1 MNYNYKIVIFGGGL
15 YQEAPLE
22 MTDDGV
28 FRVGTHKNCNV
39 RFDKNHFFEDIE
51 LDFVVTEN
59 GWKLDCSNNLYIDR
73 GGVMKLHSTSLEHGD
88 TVELKYSETKAR
100 LFSVSFMIDF
110 DIQDYR
116 FDRVID
122 ITGRAGVTIGGSQN
136 CDIYIPSPLAA
147 GDTMTLI
154 NQGGMFSVQDN
165 GSKNGVYINGSR
177 MNGTVSRLMDR
188 DFFMIDGC
196 YFYLSG
202 ARIYTSSRDVQL
214 GGMRYMDLKESQS
227 RFVYPK
233 FERNVRIRRVIPD
246 EPIEVLGPKAAPN
259 KDRKSFWM
267 NILPSIISLLLMI
280 VIRGFLSSRNSTFI
294 IYSASVMGM
303 GVVIS
308 IISFIQDKKRYREEV
323 AARIEEYTAY
333 AKEREKDIQKAREHE
348 LEILREKF
356 VTLDEEIAKVAD
368 FSPMIF
374 EKNPQ
379 DEDYLTIRLGT
390 GTILAHCQVDYKH
403 QEFKDPSDP
412 LLDYPEQLAKAYR
425 TIDDAPVTLD
435 LKECNAV
442 GFVGE
447 ENTLYDMLK
456 AVTTHLTVSHF
467 YEDVRFYFL
476 FREEDVMKFYNLRW
490 LKNATDERS
499 GIRNFMYDEES
510 RKNILEILYKELV
523 RREGE
528 LAESEGQEVTFS
540 DILVFSMDTEE
551 LKSHPISN
559 FFSKAAQLR
568 FRFLFFEAAK
578 ELLPMECDRVVYLN
592 AERGNSGLIVNA
604 HAGDSKQAFLYNT
617 ITDANLKGIVDK
629 LANTYVEKASLE
641 STLHNITLYE
651 MLGILQADDI
661 DLSERWQN
669 SRVYETMAAPLG
681 IRGNGSIVYLDLSD
695 KAHGPHGLVA
705 GTTGSGKSEIIQTY
719 ILSMATLFHPY
730 DVGFMIIDFKGGGM
744 ANQFQELPH
753 LMGTITNIDGHEI
766 DRSLR
771 SIKAELLK
779 RQEIF
784 SEAGVNNIS
793 DYIRKFKRHEVEI
806 PMPHLI
812 MICDE
817 FAELKAEYPDFMKEI
832 VSAARIGRTLGVHL
846 ILATQKPAGV
856 VDNQIWSNS
865 KFKLCLKVQTREDS
879 NEMLKSPL
887 ASEIRE
893 PGRAY
898 FQVGNNEI
906 FELFQSA
913 YSGAKAAANVGDE
926 KTFELFEVNL
936 WGGRTKV
943 FSNKKKGED
952 VDEKTQLE
960 AIIDHVK
967 NYCDAGHIAKLK
979 GICLPPLP
987 DMLYMKDVK
996 LPAGGLENGIR
1007 ANIGIYD
1014 DPEAQLQA
1022 PLMVDFSENI
1032 YIAGA
1037 SQMGKTTLMQTMI
1050 YNLMSVYSPDEV
1062 NLYIIDCGNMALK
1075 VFEEANQVGGVVLAA
1090 EEEKLTN
1097 LFKMLLQI
1105 VEQRKEVFSMKGLG
1119 TFKSYVEAG
1128 FRDMPQIIIFL
1139 DNIAVFREQ
1148 YPEFFDTILSLSRE
1162 GSGVGINFVVSG
1174 TQANSFGFKAL
1185 ANYSN
1190 RLALVCTEKAEYSNL
1205 YSRCRIEP
1213 AEKPGRGLCEIDKQI
1228 KEFHTAL
1235 AFTGEKEIERVE
1247 NMRKFI
1253 RENSAKYGKKK
1264 ARPIPVVP
1272 KLILEEITRKNQPE
1286 LYADPSRM
1294 PYAMNFDDISY
1305 RYLDFG
1311 AQTLVTV
1318 SGAEGRGR
1326 TNFAKLVLNHL
1337 SKNIFEY
1344 TSHVYIMDG
1353 DEERLKGYSEKR
1365 IVKKYTSDLND
1376 FLPMVD
1382 EFVNEV
1388 IKRQEKVNMEGRNNV
1403 DWSKLPHL
1411 VLILNT
1417 QAAMAELNKKK
1428 DYGTKLAGI
1437 VKNNKKMKI
1446 TIIMDSIDNT
1456 SIALSSNDLLKTVK
1470 ETKTAIVFDEIENVK
1485 LIDLSVKQVKAN
1497 AKALTQGDAF
1507 EFAGNSILR
1516 VKTFLAEDIL
1526 S

>member
-1 MNYNYKIVIFGGGL
+1 MNYNYKIVIFGGGI

-22 MTDDGV
+22 ITEDGV

-51 LDFVVTEN
+51 LDFVVTES
-59 GWKLDCSNNLYIDR
+59 GWKLDCSNNIYIDR
-73 GGVMKLHSTSLEHGD
+73 GGVMKLHSTELTHGD
-88 TVELKYSETKAR
+88 TIELKYSQTKAK

-110 DIQDYR
+110 DIQDYH

-122 ITGRAGVTIGGSQN
+122 IAGRQSVVIGGDPS
-136 CDIYIPSPLAA
+136 CDIYILSPLAA
-147 GDTMTLI
+147 GDTMTLM
-154 NQGGMFSVQDN
+154 NQGGIFGVQDN
-165 GSKNGVYINGSR
+165 GSRNGVYINGTR
-177 MNGTVSRLMDR
+177 MYETAVRLNDK

-202 ARIYTSSRDVQL
+202 TRVYTSSRDVQIRSL
-214 GGMRYMDLKESQS
+214 QFMDLSESKS
-227 RFVYPK
+227 RFTYPK

-246 EPIEVLGPKAAPN
+246 EPIEVLGPKEAPQ

-267 NILPSIISLLLMI
+267 NILPSIISLILMI
-280 VIRGFLSSRNSTFI
+280 VIRGMMSRNSTFI

-303 GVVIS
+303 GVIIS
-308 IISFIQDKKRYREEV
+308 IISFIRDKKQYRKDV
-323 AARIEEYTAY
+323 ADRIAEYTAY
-333 AKEREKDIQKAREHE
+333 AKEREVEIQKTRQHE

-356 VTLDEEIAKVAD
+356 VTLDEEVAKVAD
-368 FSPMIF
+368 FNPMIF
-374 EKNPQ
+374 EKNP
-379 DEDYLTIRLGT
+379 DDDDFLEVRLGT
-390 GTILAHCQVDYKH
+390 GTIVAHSQVEYKH

-425 TIDDAPVTLD
+425 FIDDAPVTLD
-435 LKECNAV
+435 LKQCNAV
-442 GFVGE
+442 GFVGQ

-456 AVTTHLTVSHF
+456 TVTTHITVSHF

-476 FREEDVMKFYNLRW
+476 FREEDLMKFYNLRW

-499 GIRNFMYDEES
+499 GVRNFMYDEES

-523 RREGE
+523 RREGALE
-528 LAESEGQEVTFS
+528 ENEHGETNFNDV
-540 DILVFSMDTEE
+540 LVFSLDTEE

-559 FFSKAAQLR
+559 FFSKAASLH
-568 FRFLFFEAAK
+568 FRFIFFEAAK
-578 ELLPMECDRVVYLN
+578 ELLPMACDRVIYLN
-592 AERGNSGLIVNA
+592 AERGNNGVIVDA
-604 HAGDSKQAFLYNT
+604 HNGDNQQKFIYKT
-617 ITDANLKGIVDK
+617 ITDMNLKGIVDK
-629 LANTYVEKASLE
+629 LANTYVEQASLE

-681 IRGNGSIVYLDLSD
+681 IRGNGSVVYLDLSD

-744 ANQFQELPH
+744 ANQFQDLPH

-936 WGGRTKV
+936 WGGRKKV
-943 FSNKKKGED
+943 FSNKKKGDD
-952 VDEKTQLE
+952 VNEQTQLE
-960 AIIDHVK
+960 AIIEHVK
-967 NYCDAGHIAKLK
+967 NYCDMGHIAKLK

-987 DMLYMKDVK
+987 EMLYMKD
-996 LPAGGLENGIR
+996 LPMQKGGIDRGIM

-1022 PLMVDFSENI
+1022 PLTVNFSENI

-1050 YNLMSVYSPDEV
+1050 YNLMDVYSPDEV
-1062 NLYIIDCGNMALK
+1062 NIYIIDCGNMALK
-1075 VFEEANQVGGVVLAA
+1075 VFEEARQVGGVVLAS

-1097 LFKMLLQI
+1097 LFKMLLSI
-1105 VEQRKEVFSMKGLG
+1105 VDQRKETFSMKGLG
-1119 TFKSYVEAG
+1119 TFKAYIEAG
-1128 FRDMPQIIIFL
+1128 FKDMPQIILFL
-1139 DNIAVFREQ
+1139 DNIAVFKEQ
-1148 YPEFFDTILSLSRE
+1148 YPEYFDTILSLSRE

-1185 ANYSN
+1185 ANYST
-1190 RLALVCTEKAEYSNL
+1190 RLALVCTEKGEYSNFF
-1205 YSRCRIEP
+1205 SRCRIEP
-1213 AEKPGRGLCEIDKQI
+1213 AELPGRGLCEIDKQI

-1253 RENSAKYGKKK
+1253 RENAAKYGSRR

-1286 LYADPSRM
+1286 LYQDPSKM
-1294 PYAMNFDDISY
+1294 PYGVNFDDISY
-1305 RYLDFG
+1305 RYLDFS
-1311 AQTLVTV
+1311 AQTMVTV
-1318 SGAEGRGR
+1318 SGGEGKGKN
-1326 TNFAKLVLNHL
+1326 NFAKLIMNHL
-1337 SKNIFEY
+1337 CKNIFNY
-1344 TSHVYIMDG
+1344 NSHVYLFDS
-1353 DEERLKGYSEKR
+1353 DEERLGMYKEKR
-1365 IVKKYTSDLND
+1365 IVKKYTSDTSE
-1376 FLPMVD
+1376 FLPLID
-1382 EFVNEV
+1382 EFMNEV
-1388 IKRQEKVNMEGRNNV
+1388 VKRQEKITMEGKNNV
-1403 DWSKLPHL
+1403 DWAKLPQL

-1417 QAAMAELNKKK
+1417 PVAMAELNKKK
-1428 DYGTKLAGI
+1428 DYGTKLAGV
-1437 VKNNKKMKI
+1437 VKNCKKMKI
-1446 TIIMDSIDNT
+1446 SIFLTHVDNAT
-1456 SIALSSNDLLKTVK
+1456 IALSSNDLLKVVK
-1470 ETKTAIVFDEIENVK
+1470 ETKSAVVFEEIESIK
-1485 LIDLSVKQVKAN
+1485 LIDLSVKQIKAYS
-1497 AKALTQGDAF
+1497 KALSQGDAF
-1507 EFAGNSILR
+1507 EFAGNSIFR
-1516 VKTFLAEDIL
+1516 IKTFLAEDIL